1 MAGFLYYL
9 PGPVDGVTLDD
20 ARKAGLGYAFDS
32 ENCTAAGVHANGLD
46 QGGQGVIV
54 ADPTR
59 VESIGL
65 YPDKQT
71 WRKIPGREVWAGF
84 YTDDQP
90 TPADLARKE
99 QLNGHP
105 VTLLDGNKWL
115 CPVARGAAEEDGSL
129 VWFHALPQRA
139 TLTDA
144 GVIEPG
150 DVVPKFA
157 STWDLATR
165 WFDVR
170 MGAFEESDGKTIE
183 FQYNGV
189 IESAVEALAVNYVV
203 SVPECVG
210 LLGLLTEQL
219 AVEILDTLIDMP
231 TRYELLKK
239 IADRLDG
246 SPSGDGPSAT
256 TPDTHQP

>member
-32 ENCTAAGVHANGLD
+32 DGCTAAGVHANGLD
-46 QGGQGVIV
+46 EGRQGVIV
-54 ADPTR
+54 ADPKR

-65 YPDKQT
+65 YPDQQT

-84 YTDDQP
+84 YTDDRP

-99 QLNGHP
+99 QLNGHM
-105 VTLLDGNKWL
+105 VTLLDGNEWL
-115 CPVARGAAEEDGSL
+115 CPVARGAAEEDGAL
-129 VWFHALPQRA
+129 VWFHTLPQRA

-150 DVVPKFA
+150 DVVPKYA
-157 STWDLATR
+157 ATWTLAEK

-170 MGAFEESDGKTIE
+170 MGAFGESDGKTIE
-183 FQYNGV
+183 FQYDGV
-189 IESAVEALAVNYVV
+189 IESAIEALAINYVV
-203 SVPECVG
+203 GVPECVG

-219 AVEILDTLIDMP
+219 AVEILDVLIDMP

-239 IADRLDG
+239 MTDRLDG
-246 SPSGDGPSAT
+246 SPTDDGPSAA
-256 TPDTHQP
+256 TPDTDQP